1 MRNLFLTLAIIL
13 LTSPLFGGSHQPANL
28 YRWET
33 VSGIVW
39 KGFGDKD
46 INPQYLGE
54 VDKGKPNGV
63 GILVYPD
70 GDKYVGEFK
79 KGVFSGLGTK
89 FSFYIRVKDDWEY
102 RFDGEWK
109 DGKMWNGMTK
119 NKDGV
124 EYFRWEEGKCY
135 PKTQSCR

>member
-1 MRNLFLTLAIIL
+1 MRNLFLTLTIFL
-13 LTSPLFGGSHQPANL
+13 LTSPLFGGSHQPVNL

-54 VDKGKPNGV
+54 VDKGKPHGL

-79 KGVFSGLGTK
+79 KGVFNGLGTK
-89 FSFYIRVKDDWEY
+89 FSFFHPQKKVWII

-109 DGKMWNGMTK
+109 DGKQWNGMTK
-119 NKDGV
+119 NNDGI

>member
-1 MRNLFLTLAIIL
+1 MRIVFLTLTIIL

-54 VDKGKPNGV
+54 VDKGKPHGV
-63 GILVYPD
+63 GILRYTN
-70 GDKYVGEFK
+70 GEKYVGEFK
-79 KGVFSGLGTK
+79 NGVEHGIGTK
-89 FSFYIRVKDDWEY
+89 FMF
-102 RFDGEWK
+102 FDSYKKMWIQKYVGEWK
-109 DGKMWNGMTK
+109 KGKPWNGWIYDNINTELK
-119 NKDGV
+119 KYAN
-124 EYFRWEEGKCY
+124 GKVVVDLI
-135 PKTQSCR
+135 KSN